1 MPETLPAM
9 DAWRAMTEAELAR
22 QYNPRATVADVDAFL
37 SDYRTTSTPM
47 YELPH
52 LHDVRYGPHEEER
65 LDLFT
70 VTAVPGKPAAPLFVF
85 IHGGYWRALAK
96 EDSVF
101 MAKSFVDRGIAVA
114 SINYQLSPHA
124 SLDDIVAQCRR
135 ALAWLHLNG
144 KHHGVDTRRIVVA
157 GSSAGGHLAA
167 MLMATGW
174 QSALGLPDDVVK
186 GCVPV
191 SGLFDLAPVQQT
203 TPNLWLKLDAQQAL
217 ALSPIHRLPPASARL
232 CIAVAEHDTAEF
244 KRQSQAYAN
253 ACQTHG
259 CRVDYVEVPGRN
271 HFDVIMDW
279 LSPDAALMQR
289 TLALFEH

>member
-1 MPETLPAM
+1 M

-22 QYNPRATVADVDAFL
+22 QYNPRGTVPDVDAFL
-37 SDYRTTSTPM
+37 NDYRSASTPM

-85 IHGGYWRALAK
+85 IHGGYWRALTK

-124 SLDDIVAQCRR
+124 SLENIVAQCRR
-135 ALAWLHLNG
+135 ALAWLYLNCS
-144 KHHGVDTRRIVVA
+144 KNGVDSSRIVVA

-174 QSALGLPDDVVK
+174 QSALGLPNDAVK

-191 SGLFDLAPVQQT
+191 SGLFDLAPVQKT
-203 TPNLWLKLDAQQAL
+203 TPNQWLKLDAQQAL
-217 ALSPIHRLPPASARL
+217 ALSPIHMLPPASARL
-232 CIAVAEHDTAEF
+232 CIAVAELDTAEF
-244 KRQSQAYAN
+244 KRQSLAYAN
-253 ACQTHG
+253 VCREHG
-259 CRVDYVEVPGRN
+259 CRVDYLEVPGRN
-271 HFDVIMDW
+271 HFNIIMDW
-279 LSPDAALMQR
+279 LSPDALLTQQ
-289 TLALFEH
+289 TLALFQS